1 VHNYFGIL
9 DKDRELAEAY
19 ADIKALKHTERLTEK
34 AYEEVNPLLNT
45 LSQLHGKFISLKL
58 VRGNNS
64 CPPHHFLV
72 SGSFTEMRKDNE

>member
-45 LSQLHGKFISLKL
+45 LSQLHGKFSSLKL

-64 CPPHHFLV
+64 CPPTTFWFLGV
-72 SGSFTEMRKDNE
+72 SLR

>member
-1 VHNYFGIL
+1 VHNIFGIL
-9 DKDRELAEAY
+9 DKDRELAEAH

-45 LSQLHGKFISLKL
+45 LFQLHGKFSLKL

-72 SGSFTEMRKDNE
+72 SGSFTEMRKYNE